1 MSLGPGSGDSRN
13 AGAESSK
20 PGHRLRHTEVQGIR
34 DKDQHKGWQATSN
47 KGAGGGKGVEGG
59 GGRGRDRA
67 SLPPPGIRDS
77 SGR

>member
-59 GGRGRDRA
+59 DGGEEGEGLA
-67 SLPPPGIRDS
+67 STTRN
-77 SGR
+77 